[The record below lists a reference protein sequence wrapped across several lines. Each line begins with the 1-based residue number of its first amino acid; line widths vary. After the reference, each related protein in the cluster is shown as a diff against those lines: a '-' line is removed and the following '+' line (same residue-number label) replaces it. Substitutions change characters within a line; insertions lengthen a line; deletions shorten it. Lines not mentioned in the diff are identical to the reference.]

1 MASGRPLQK
10 YLAKKTYNLL
20 PWENQKMENICRNG
34 PWTWWAVEKVEPRW
48 WERFGC
54 FVLCLMTIGEI
65 LVTIWLLGLYAFWT
79 TDKSWFW
86 WLHTF
91 LPLLQREEPRPVWED
106 AENGDIRRA
115 GAWYFHLFHFVFDCS
130 TLYFVFL
137 TLSGVN
143 DDIIIRLGPKCDS
156 ARSAV
161 SAECFRFFLSVK
173 ILLPLKSWLWFFS
186 CEWVCK

>member
-1 MASGRPLQK
+1 MSGRKSGTEMMGEVRLLRAVPYDYRWDFGD
-10 YLAKKTYNLL
+10 YLIIRIICLL
-20 PWENQKMENICRNG
+20 
-34 PWTWWAVEKVEPRW
+34 
-48 WERFGC
+48 
-54 FVLCLMTIGEI
+54 
-65 LVTIWLLGLYAFWT
+65 T

-115 GAWYFHLFHFVFDCS
+115 GAWYFHLFHFVFVF

-161 SAECFRFFLSVK
+161 SAECFRFFYQWKYYFLLKVDFDSLAVDESVSKSFSLSK
-173 ILLPLKSWLWFFS
+173 DL
-186 CEWVCK
+186 